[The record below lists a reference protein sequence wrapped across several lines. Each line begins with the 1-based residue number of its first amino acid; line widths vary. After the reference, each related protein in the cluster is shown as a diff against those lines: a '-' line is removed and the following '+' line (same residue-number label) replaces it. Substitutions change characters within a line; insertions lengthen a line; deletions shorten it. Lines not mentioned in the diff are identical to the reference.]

1 MSRVASSPPGPCPK
15 RWTPITVAFL
25 SMTRLKSC
33 SKEIRKKALD
43 ARSDPDG
50 AISRVAPRAL
60 RRRLSRLTRL
70 LHFLPTVLRALGHC
84 VPHTFGRL
92 FDALPD
98 LAFGDLLRAAL
109 DMTCCL
115 LHLRIIGAAGE
126 SGGEQKKREHEHGGQ
141 QETFHR
147 SPLLTGSG
155 RAKCSLHHVLNL
167 LGLIQVVYWTFA
179 SPATA

>member
-1 MSRVASSPPGPCPK
+1 MSRLASSPPGPCPK

-50 AISRVAPRAL
+50 AIPGIAPRAL
-60 RRRLSRLTRL
+60 RRRLSRLTRF

-109 DMTCCL
+109 DMTRSLGGHGRRGADPML
-115 LHLRIIGAAGE
+115 LR
-126 SGGEQKKREHEHGGQ
+126 
-141 QETFHR
+141 
-147 SPLLTGSG
+147 LL
-155 RAKCSLHHVLNL
+155 
-167 LGLIQVVYWTFA
+167 
-179 SPATA
+179 P